1 MQGGGG
7 SVSVWEC
14 MSGGA
19 HGPLMIYIGRV
30 NSAAYIEII
39 KDALPMF
46 IENAFDVGNN
56 NWVYMH
62 DNAPS
67 YTSKYSMKWFKD
79 NNINVL
85 KWSANSPD
93 LNPIE
98 NIWDHFDK
106 ELRKL
111 KPTNVNQLQTMI
123 EVLRVNTTPRRCKQL
138 VDSMPR
144 RIKQCI
150 LDVGYL
156 WARFEYF
163 QVRFVLQPI
172 PVMVTLVPDTP

>member
-1 MQGGGG
+1 MCKVVVG
-7 SVSVWEC
+7 SVSVCGC

-19 HGPLMIYIGRV
+19 RGPLMIYTERANG
-30 NSAAYIEII
+30 AAYIEII

-46 IENAFDVGNN
+46 IENGFDAGNN

-62 DNAPS
+62 GNAPAHA
-67 YTSKYSMKWFKD
+67 SKYSMKWFKD

-85 KWSANSPD
+85 KWSANSSD

-98 NIWDHFDK
+98 NLWDCFDK

-123 EVLRVNTTPRRCKQL
+123 EDL
-138 VDSMPR
+138 
-144 RIKQCI
+144 
-150 LDVGYL
+150 
-156 WARFEYF
+156 
-163 QVRFVLQPI
+163 
-172 PVMVTLVPDTP
+172 